1 VASGKSDNL
10 IGETMGKV
18 NAMYLEHEEHSDVLI
33 EAFQSWLDKLSQM
46 QAATGKTINQYIL
59 TNVLENNIDI
69 ENARW
74 IVFFNLFVEEFLPS
88 YVDNYS
94 IENKVDLNSHALWQ
108 ANEQYQHGL
117 YGQFECY
124 LKEL

>member
-1 VASGKSDNL
+1 
-10 IGETMGKV
+10 MGKV
-18 NAMYLEHEEHSDVLI
+18 SDMHLEHQEHGDVLI
-33 EAFQSWLDKLSQM
+33 EAFRSWLDKLSQM
-46 QAATGKTINQYIL
+46 KAATGKTINQYIL

-74 IVFFNLFVEEFLPS
+74 VVFFNLFVEEFLPS
-88 YVDNYS
+88 YVDKYS
-94 IENKVDLNSHALWQ
+94 IENKVDLNAHALWQ
-108 ANEQYQHGL
+108 ANEQYQYGL

>member
-18 NAMYLEHEEHSDVLI
+18 NAMHLEHEEHGDVLI

-74 IVFFNLFVEEFLPS
+74 VVFFNLFVEEFLPS

-94 IENKVDLNSHALWQ
+94 IENKVDLNANVLWQ
-108 ANEQYQHGL
+108 VNEQYQHGL
-117 YGQFECY
+117 YGQFESY

>member
-1 VASGKSDNL
+1 
-10 IGETMGKV
+10 
-18 NAMYLEHEEHSDVLI
+18 
-33 EAFQSWLDKLSQM
+33 M

-94 IENKVDLNSHALWQ
+94 IKNKVDLNANVLWQ
-108 ANEQYQHGL
+108 VNEQYHLKL
-117 YGQFECY
+117 YNQFESY